1 MLMSETY
8 TEGRI
13 TEATRRLDVALST
26 LNAAFARD
34 VGISVPELIALE
46 NLEGGDGLGPSEL
59 ARRLQLSTGAVT
71 ALVDRLEASGHVTRA
86 AHPSDR
92 RRVVVTD
99 TAKAS
104 EALAAEAAPLAS
116 EVGRLAASL
125 SDEERQTVGRFLD
138 AYITI
143 VERAAAEACSS

>member
-1 MLMSETY
+1 MDETY
-8 TEGRI
+8 TAERI
-13 TEATRRLDVALST
+13 ADSTRRLDVALST
-26 LNAAFARD
+26 LNAAFAHD
-34 VGISVPELIALE
+34 LGISVPELLALE
-46 NLEGGDGLGPSEL
+46 NLQGGDGLGPSEL

-104 EALAAEAAPLAS
+104 EALAAEAAPLAR
-116 EVGRLAASL
+116 EVRRLAARL
-125 SDEERQTVGRFLD
+125 SEEERQTVGRFLD

-143 VERAAAEACSS
+143 VERAAAEACGS